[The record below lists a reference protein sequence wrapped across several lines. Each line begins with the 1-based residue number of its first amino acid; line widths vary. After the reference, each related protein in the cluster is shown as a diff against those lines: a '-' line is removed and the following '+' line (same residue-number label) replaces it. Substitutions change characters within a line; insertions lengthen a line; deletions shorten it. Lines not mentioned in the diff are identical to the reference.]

1 MPESIMKSI
10 IFLLAVAE
18 SYDMSQYRDKS
29 KILCNEWED
38 LNNWNTTA
46 DIEITYRP
54 LLCPNIIAP
63 CLYSP
68 KVTNNTAQLAIST
81 KGYTDIELIWD
92 MRSFVSYDTSYTVQ
106 GIWPTITGTYSCDG
120 TNNGLTEFFIIDWK
134 EEIGYGAGTAP
145 NIASTPTTYGT
156 IYHQKFLNQ
165 YFKLPQTCNNKQSI
179 LIHIEILGGSVS
191 GYATYGADFSI
202 DNFCVY
208 GNSQTTDQPTLAP
221 NIATPTPTT
230 DTPTTSNPIT
240 TQPISSQPNTAYP
253 TSQPTTSDSTAPTH
267 SPIDYKFCTDYRQ
280 NGNIGQGLF
289 MRNNRAISGEKEY
302 EKLCELCVCNEENT
316 VAICDTVHDLMSNL
330 SNDVK
335 QSFMETCGFENEC
348 SFEKVGL
355 KVSKDK
361 IEECGCDIFECEPL
375 ANNGNV
381 FATCMYLPIIIVS
394 LILE

>member
-1 MPESIMKSI
+1 MTEQHGSIICMKS
-10 IFLLAVAE
+10 LLFWLVVGE

-38 LNNWNTTA
+38 LNNWNTTTE
-46 DIEITYRP
+46 IEITYRP

-120 TNNGLTEFFIIDWK
+120 TNNGLTEFFIIDWQ
-134 EEIGYGAGTAP
+134 EEIGYGTPP
-145 NIASTPTTYGT
+145 NIAATPTTYGR

-202 DNFCVY
+202 DNFC
-208 GNSQTTDQPTLAP
+208 
-221 NIATPTPTT
+221 
-230 DTPTTSNPIT
+230 
-240 TQPISSQPNTAYP
+240 
-253 TSQPTTSDSTAPTH
+253 
-267 SPIDYKFCTDYRQ
+267 
-280 NGNIGQGLF
+280 
-289 MRNNRAISGEKEY
+289 
-302 EKLCELCVCNEENT
+302 
-316 VAICDTVHDLMSNL
+316 
-330 SNDVK
+330 
-335 QSFMETCGFENEC
+335 
-348 SFEKVGL
+348 
-355 KVSKDK
+355 
-361 IEECGCDIFECEPL
+361 
-375 ANNGNV
+375 
-381 FATCMYLPIIIVS
+381 
-394 LILE
+394 

>member
-1 MPESIMKSI
+1 MTAH
-10 IFLLAVAE
+10 FVLFV
-18 SYDMSQYRDKS
+18 Y
-29 KILCNEWED
+29 ILCISWTKSVDLSEYAAKTQIFCDEFYN

-134 EEIGYGAGTAP
+134 EEIGCGVTGTP
-145 NIASTPTTYGT
+145 NIAPVDANGRL
-156 IYHQKFLNQ
+156 YHQKFLNQ
-165 YFKLPQTCNNKQSI
+165 YFKLPQTCNDKQNI
-179 LIHIEILGGSVS
+179 LIHIEIIGGPVVS
-191 GYATYGADFSI
+191 GYEYYGADFSI

-208 GNSQTTDQPTLAP
+208 GNSQTTHQPTLAP
-221 NIATPTPTT
+221 ITA
-230 DTPTTSNPIT
+230 TPTTSNPT
-240 TQPISSQPNTAYP
+240 TAQPNTAYP
-253 TSQPTTSDSTAPTH
+253 TSQPITSDPTAPTH